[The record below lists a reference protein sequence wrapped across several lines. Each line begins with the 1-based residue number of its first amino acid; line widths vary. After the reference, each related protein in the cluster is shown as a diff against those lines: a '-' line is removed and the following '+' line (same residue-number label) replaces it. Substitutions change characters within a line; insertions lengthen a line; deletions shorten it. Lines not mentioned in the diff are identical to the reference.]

1 MFFNRRGCVTAWGTV
16 WMVTLLVTLSQASAP
31 AANHVAVDFE
41 NVELRIFI
49 KFVSEATGRVFL
61 LDDRVRGQ
69 VSVRF
74 TNMIPIDQLPNVLD
88 SVLELK
94 GFTAIPIGSIIKIVP
109 LAGARQRGIEVN
121 SSSSA
126 VGGNRR

>member
-1 MFFNRRGCVTAWGTV
+1 MGDKRWGRLAAWGIAWWLMSLGTPG
-16 WMVTLLVTLSQASAP
+16 LAASP
-31 AANHVAVDFE
+31 ASNLVAVDFE

-74 TNMIPIDQLPNVLD
+74 TNMIPIEQLPDVLA
-88 SVLELK
+88 SVLEIK
-94 GFTAIPIGSIIKIVP
+94 GFTVIPAGPITKIVP
-109 LAGARQRGIEVN
+109 LAGARQRGVEVN
-121 SSSSA
+121 SSVST
-126 VGGNRR
+126 VHGGRR

>member
-1 MFFNRRGCVTAWGTV
+1 
-16 WMVTLLVTLSQASAP
+16 MVTLLVALGQASAP

-74 TNMIPIDQLPNVLD
+74 TNMIPIDQLPDVLD

-94 GFTAIPIGSIIKIVP
+94 GFTAVPSGSIIKIVP
-109 LAGARQRGIEVN
+109 LASARQRGIEVN
-121 SSSSA
+121 SSGSA
-126 VGGNRR
+126 VGGYRR